1 MLPRPDSPRH
11 GRGLVFFDPKTV
23 RECEPQAINDLPGA
37 EKRLIQRAIG
47 VNMTT
52 VNGEVL
58 VEHGEHTGA
67 FPGRVVRNNND
78 LASA

>member
-1 MLPRPDSPRH
+1 
-11 GRGLVFFDPKTV
+11 
-23 RECEPQAINDLPGA
+23 LPGA

-52 VNGEVL
+52 VNGELL
-58 VEHGEHTGA
+58 VEQGEHTGA

-78 LASA
+78 QASA